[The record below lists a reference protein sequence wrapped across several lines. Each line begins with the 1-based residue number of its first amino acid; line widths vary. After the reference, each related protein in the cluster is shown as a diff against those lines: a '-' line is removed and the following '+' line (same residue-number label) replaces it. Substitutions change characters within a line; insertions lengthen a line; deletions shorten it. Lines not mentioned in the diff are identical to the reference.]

1 MRIREEQMA
10 LINSLRCERLSSNEE
25 NLRLIDS
32 FYSVRN
38 NNVAEALLNEAYQE
52 DESGIVAYYVVKD
65 ADKNVLFFFS
75 LKCGLLFDEF
85 IEGEKLTRLKELCIT
100 VEEMLN
106 GGNVPK
112 EDIEGL
118 KAFLETVRAKKG
130 LKKDDVARI
139 LHTTT
144 DLQKINA
151 IFDENIKNVGKTFAG
166 VEIVHFCAND
176 KCRDI
181 WDKYGLNQSLGAIV
195 FWHFIVPKIF
205 ELRKIVG
212 CEYLFL
218 FAADCDPDEHLVNY
232 YSQKL
237 KFKKADEHSTA
248 MPIYDFTCKFMYQ
261 EILGLENKRMKFF
274 DNFNHDEDAV

>member
-1 MRIREEQMA
+1 MKIRGEQMA

-25 NLRLIDS
+25 NFRLIDS
-32 FYSVRN
+32 FYSVHN
-38 NNVAEALLNEAYQE
+38 DNVAKALRNEAYQE

-65 ADKNVLFFFS
+65 ADNNVLFFFS

-85 IEGEKLTRLKELCIT
+85 IEGEKLTRLKELCKT
-100 VEEMLN
+100 VAEKLN
-106 GGNVPK
+106 GGNVPI
-112 EDIEGL
+112 EDIDVL

-130 LKKDDVARI
+130 VKKDEVARI
-139 LHTTT
+139 LHTTV
-144 DLQKINA
+144 DSQDINT
-151 IFDENIKNVGKTFAG
+151 IFDKNIKNVGKTFAG

-176 KCRDI
+176 DCRETC
-181 WDKYGLNQSLGAIV
+181 DKYGLDQSLGAIV

-232 YSQKL
+232 YSQRL

-261 EILGLENKRMKFF
+261 EILELENKRMKFF
-274 DNFNHDEDAV
+274 ENFNHDEDAV

>member
-1 MRIREEQMA
+1 MIITKEQMA
-10 LINSLRCERLSSNEE
+10 LIRSLHCERLASNEE

-32 FYSVRN
+32 FYSARN
-38 NNVAEALLNEAYQE
+38 NNVADALLNKAYQE
-52 DESGIVAYYVVKD
+52 DESGVVAYYVVKD
-65 ADKNVLFFFS
+65 NDDNVLFFFS

-85 IEGEKLTRLKELCIT
+85 IEGEKLTRLKELCST
-100 VEEMLN
+100 LSEKLN
-106 GGNVPK
+106 GGNVPE
-112 EDIEGL
+112 EDMDGL
-118 KAFLETVRAKKG
+118 KAILESVRAKKG
-130 LKKDDVARI
+130 LKKDEVARI

-144 DLQKINA
+144 DSQEINS
-151 IFDENIKNVGKTFAG
+151 IFDKNIKNVGKTFAG

-176 KCRDI
+176 DCREV
-181 WDKYGLNQSLGAIV
+181 WDKYNLDQSLGAIV
-195 FWHFIVPKIF
+195 FWHFIVPLIF

-237 KFKKADEHSTA
+237 KFKKADEHSAT

-261 EILGLENKRMKFF
+261 KIAELEEKRMKFYE
-274 DNFNHDEDAV
+274 NFNHDEDAV